1 MPQTC
6 TICRNERRREI
17 DEALLRG
24 EPYRLIAGRT
34 GTSTAALAR
43 HKQNHIP
50 ASLATVKAAQD
61 VEYAGTVFERLK
73 AVNRE
78 TVAIL
83 QEARAA
89 DTPVVALM
97 AVGRIEKQ
105 LELEAKLLGQLDEST
120 KVAVG
125 VQISTPNKGSEL
137 MAKLL
142 AVMTGEELV
151 QFRCLL
157 DTAKARLPT
166 GGIE

>member
-1 MPQTC
+1 
-6 TICRNERRREI
+6 
-17 DEALLRG
+17 
-24 EPYRLIAGRT
+24 
-34 GTSTAALAR
+34 
-43 HKQNHIP
+43 
-50 ASLATVKAAQD
+50 
-61 VEYAGTVFERLK
+61 
-73 AVNRE
+73 
-78 TVAIL
+78 
-83 QEARAA
+83 
-89 DTPVVALM
+89 LM

>member
-17 DEALLRG
+17 DDALLRG
-24 EPYRLIAGRT
+24 EPYRLIAKRT

-43 HKQNHIP
+43 HKQGHIP
-50 ASLATVKAAQD
+50 AALATVKAAQD
-61 VEYAGTVFERLK
+61 IEYAGTVFERLK
-73 AVNRE
+73 AINRE
-78 TVAIL
+78 TLAIL
-83 QEARAA
+83 QEARLAA
-89 DTPVVALM
+89 TPVVALM

-125 VQISTPNKGSEL
+125 VQLSTPKKGSEL

-142 AVMTGEELV
+142 AAMTGEELA
-151 QFRCLL
+151 QFRRLL
-157 DTAKARLPT
+157 DTAKARLPANP
-166 GGIE
+166 